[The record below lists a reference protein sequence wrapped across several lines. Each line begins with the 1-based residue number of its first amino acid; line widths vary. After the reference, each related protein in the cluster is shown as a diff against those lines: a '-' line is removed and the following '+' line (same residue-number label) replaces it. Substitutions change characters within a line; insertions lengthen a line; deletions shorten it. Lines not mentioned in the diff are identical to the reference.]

1 MGGTVP
7 EVRDGHGEEGTEVV
21 LLKFGDELGKRGDER
36 RLRLEFISAWR
47 CKQAEL
53 SVVCLVAVL
62 SLPFFYQH
70 GSCLVIERK
79 RGPRRIRRASSTMNL
94 LPCGPH
100 RLHPP

>member
-53 SVVCLVAVL
+53 RVSYAL
-62 SLPFFYQH
+62 
-70 GSCLVIERK
+70 
-79 RGPRRIRRASSTMNL
+79 
-94 LPCGPH
+94 
-100 RLHPP
+100 